1 MNQSAWR
8 PHMVCTLCVTRCSR
22 CSCVKPT
29 ATPAPCPVRRLG
41 CFHHRIPWAR
51 TTLHPA
57 AWTVEKPTQ
66 PSDQSGCARGV
77 TLETIVRTATGSPSR
92 LPLRR
97 RNPCNEALS
106 SALPLCAIRGQLGP
120 VGSCASGG
128 CTAGCLS
135 SAVVE
140 AQPGQFL
147 TRHQMFPA
155 ARACIQPTPTQKSVC
170 GGAGGARVHPA
181 LQIGPG

>member
-8 PHMVCTLCVTRCSR
+8 PHMVCTLCATRAVLVARVSSLQPHR
-22 CSCVKPT
+22 RR
-29 ATPAPCPVRRLG
+29 VRRLG
-41 CFHHRIPWAR
+41 TVLSPQSSVGQD
-51 TTLHPA
+51 HPA
-57 AWTVEKPTQ
+57 PCCEKPTQ

-77 TLETIVRTATGSPSR
+77 TLEIIQYVPLQAISPSR

-106 SALPLCAIRGQLGP
+106 SAIPLCAIRGQLGP

>member
-8 PHMVCTLCVTRCSR
+8 PHMVRSAPRAVLVARVSSLQPHR
-22 CSCVKPT
+22 RRRRAQARVLSPQSSVGQDH
-29 ATPAPCPVRRLG
+29 PAPCCVDRR
-41 CFHHRIPWAR
+41 
-51 TTLHPA
+51 
-57 AWTVEKPTQ
+57 KPTQ

-77 TLETIVRTATGSPSR
+77 TLETIVHVPLQAISPSR

-106 SALPLCAIRGQLGP
+106 SAIPLCAIRGQLGP

-170 GGAGGARVHPA
+170 GGGGGARVHPA